1 MLRHNTGI
9 YKRTEKSL
17 YGVVILKGQMT
28 NGKLLKERKNMA
40 KNIFTP
46 TDILIPEEL
55 CMETWSVIACD
66 QFSSEREYW
75 ERVKENVGDR
85 PSTLNMIIPEAYLE
99 EINEAEEIG
108 KISSAME
115 GYLAGKIFREIKDSL
130 VYVERTQPDGRIR
143 KGIVGAVDLEEY
155 DFKGVTAA
163 IRASEGTVLDRL
175 PPRIRIRKAAH
186 LELPHIITF
195 IDDKDETV
203 VEPLAEKADE
213 LPILY
218 DFDLMEGGGHI
229 KGRKVSGKHA
239 EDVTAAM
246 RALHEKNDMLMIMGD
261 GNHSLAAAKV
271 YWDELKSGLNESE
284 RENHPARRA
293 LVELNNVYDPAIS
306 FEAIHRVLFNI
317 DADKFIKAFEN
328 AAPSGTDYTIQ
339 WSSRD
344 GSGEIGIKADCIGD
358 MLTIMQEFI
367 DKYIEGSDSIV
378 DYIHGDDSTVTL
390 ARGERCVGLILP
402 AMDKSDFFETI
413 EKSGVFPRKSFS
425 VGHARDKRYYLEC
438 KKIR

>member
-1 MLRHNTGI
+1 M
-9 YKRTEKSL
+9 
-17 YGVVILKGQMT
+17 
-28 NGKLLKERKNMA
+28 KNV
-40 KNIFTP
+40 FTP
-46 TDILIPEEL
+46 TDILIPEGIS
-55 CMETWSVIACD
+55 MEAWSVIACD

-75 ERVKENVGDR
+75 ERVKDIAGDK

-99 EINEAEEIG
+99 EIDEEREIG

-115 GYLAGKIFREIKDSL
+115 GYLRDGIFNENKDSF

-155 DFKGVTAA
+155 DFTGVSAA

-175 PPRIRIRKAAH
+175 PPRIRIRRAAP

-195 IDDKDETV
+195 IDDKEGTV
-203 VEPLAEKADE
+203 VEPLEKITGD
-213 LPILY
+213 LPVLY
-218 DFDLMEGGGHI
+218 DFDLMQGGGHI
-229 KGRKVSGKHA
+229 KGMKVTGKNA
-239 EDVTAAM
+239 ENIMAAM
-246 RALHEKNDMLMIMGD
+246 RALNEKNEMLMIMGD

-271 YWDELKSGLNESE
+271 YWDELKKDLNEAE

-317 DADKFIKAFEN
+317 DTKAFIDAFEN
-328 AAPSGTDYTIQ
+328 SAPKGTDYTIH
-339 WSSRD
+339 WSTSEEK
-344 GSGEIGIKADCIGD
+344 GEIGIKAACIGD

-367 DKYIEGSDSIV
+367 DKYIKDTDIII
-378 DYIHGDDSTVTL
+378 DYIHGEDSTVKL
-390 ARGERCVGLILP
+390 AQSERCIGLVLP
-402 AMDKSDFFETI
+402 AMDKSDFFETV

-425 VGHARDKRYYLEC
+425 VGHAEDKRYYLEC
-438 KKIR
+438 RVIGT